1 MARQS
6 MQKCR
11 DCGAHSLH
19 TTCPKCGGNAFA
31 AAPMKWSPEDTRA
44 ELRRKLENVEQKGWS
59 DNLPDL
65 SSEEEE

>member
-1 MARQS
+1 
-6 MQKCR
+6 
-11 DCGAHSLH
+11 
-19 TTCPKCGGNAFA
+19 
-31 AAPMKWSPEDTRA
+31 MKWSPEDTRA